1 MRDIK
6 PKTDSYAEPSLGS
19 LKKVKARPVY
29 PTFRIDLEHL
39 PEAKNWKLNK
49 EYTIEMKLKLVGLS
63 QSRFDNSAEFEILAI
78 EPDDAMVEGEDDSE
92 TE

>member
-19 LKKVKARPVY
+19 LKKVKAKPIF

-39 PEAKNWKLNK
+39 PEAKNWKLNN
-49 EYTIEMKLKLVGLS
+49 EYNIEMKLKLVGLS

-78 EPDDAMVEGEDDSE
+78 ESDDAMAEGDE